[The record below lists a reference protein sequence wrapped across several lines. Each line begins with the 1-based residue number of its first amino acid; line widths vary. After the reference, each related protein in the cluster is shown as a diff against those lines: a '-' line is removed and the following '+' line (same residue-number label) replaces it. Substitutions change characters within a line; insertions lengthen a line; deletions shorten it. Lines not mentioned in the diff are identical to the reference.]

1 MLPDAEEID
10 AQLIGENRFIDDV
23 ADHLRMRQQVAI
35 GPRGD
40 IAERIQPKLNMPCH
54 QALYLR

>member
-1 MLPDAEEID
+1 MLADAEEVD
-10 AQLIGENRFIDDV
+10 AQLVGEHRLLDDV
-23 ADHLRMRQQVAI
+23 ADHLRMRQQVAV

-40 IAERIQPKLNMPCH
+40 VAERIQPKLNMPCH